1 MVIGR
6 IATDWRLRLR
16 FLYFFGVLMVGTS
29 LGLIVTESLPLL
41 FSIAVLNGIAWGFF
55 PILLTVPFH
64 LPDIR
69 AHEVPVAYV
78 VLMTVV
84 SLGLAVGPPLAG
96 LLQEG
101 LENLVVVFV
110 VMSLLSLSVV
120 ISAIFLRDLDGNKVP
135 SM

>member
-1 MVIGR
+1 
-6 IATDWRLRLR
+6 
-16 FLYFFGVLMVGTS
+16 MVGTS